1 MAFDDIKEDTQ
12 KKIVDAALKEFA
24 EKGYKQ
30 ASTNQIVQRAG
41 VGKGMLY
48 YYFKNKKELYEY
60 LVRNSLNTI
69 ENDYIE
75 QFDLSE
81 ADFFKRF
88 SQIVEL
94 KMRVYFKNANL
105 FNFMSQ
111 VFVMESDHLPDDLIK
126 RIDVLSTEGF
136 AKLYQNIDYSKF
148 RSDLDVEKAIHLIQ
162 WSMDGYAE
170 SLIERLKGIDF
181 SQFNYEKYHEEFMD
195 YLEVLKK
202 AFYQ

>member
-1 MAFDDIKEDTQ
+1 MAFDDIIEDTQ

-81 ADFFKRF
+81 TDFFKRF

-126 RIDVLSTEGF
+126 RIDVLRTEGF

-195 YLEVLKK
+195 YLEVLRKV
-202 AFYQ
+202 FYQ